1 MSVLINKN
9 TKLICQGFTGS
20 HGTFHSEQAI
30 AYGTQMVGGV
40 TPGKG
45 GQTHLDRP
53 VFNTVKEARTQQ
65 LDDTNDS
72 RNNLVDFENYIA
84 KENFTETYTLTENKD
99 GYIAYR
105 LWASLSDML
114 AGENDGRLEFER
126 KTLSVD
132 IGWDVDVRVELEE

>member
-1 MSVLINKN
+1 MG
-9 TKLICQGFTGS
+9 KLQIITFT
-20 HGTFHSEQAI
+20 H
-30 AYGTQMVGGV
+30 
-40 TPGKG
+40 P
-45 GQTHLDRP
+45 THK
-53 VFNTVKEARTQQ
+53 FNTVKEARTQQ

-72 RNNLVDFENYIA
+72 RNNLVDFENYTA

-105 LWASLSDML
+105 RWASLSDML

-132 IGWDVDVRVELEE
+132 IGWDVNVKVELDEFGWDVNVKEE